1 MTKKFPITVVGGDG
15 DVLFGEGFPIVILI
29 IGASA
34 TVPRLCI
41 QPWNSYIVL
50 DILAHVVRP
59 IEDQFCVVIGYNQ
72 LIHELQSF

>member
-59 IEDQFCVVIGYNQ
+59 IDIKPKRIN
-72 LIHELQSF
+72 SFRRIVYQNKNV